1 MPNRAYTRWSKKD
14 TLIAFNLFC
23 KTNFGRIDDRNPE
36 IIELA
41 ERLGR
46 SPGAVVMKM
55 LNLASFDPNQR
66 ARGVLGLRHAS
77 RIDRLIWE
85 EFNKNPGR
93 VLTESQFLA
102 GDINDKEI
110 AKEILSGQVADEDT
124 EVVTTARIGQ
134 KIFRDTILAAYEGKC
149 CITGV
154 SEPKLLIASHIIP
167 WRERV
172 ERLNPRNGLCLNA
185 LHDKAYDCGLISV
198 GPDFRVVVSEHLR
211 EAAERSEK
219 IRFITESHGKPIEQP
234 NKFSPEPEFLEHH
247 YQKIFL
253 DNL

>member
-1 MPNRAYTRWSKKD
+1 MPDQTNKKWSRKE

-46 SPGAVVMKM
+46 SPGAVAMKM
-55 LNLASFDPNQR
+55 FNLASFDPNQR
-66 ARGVLGLRHAS
+66 ARGVVGLRHAS

-85 EFNKNPGR
+85 EFNENPGKIL
-93 VLTESQFLA
+93 VESQFLA
-102 GDINDKEI
+102 GDINDEEI
-110 AKEILSGQVADEDT
+110 DREILSGQIADEDT

-134 KIFRDTILAAYEGKC
+134 KIFRDTILAAYEEKC
-149 CITGV
+149 CITEI

-167 WRERV
+167 WREKV

-198 GPDFRVVVSEHLR
+198 RPDFRVVVSEHLR

-219 IRFITESHGKPIEQP
+219 IRFIVESDGQEIIKP
-234 NKFSPEPEFLEHH
+234 NKFSPNPKFLEHH
-247 YQKIFL
+247 YQRIFL
-253 DNL
+253 DAL